1 MKRTVLIV
9 FCAVFFLYTSL
20 YAGQHTESASIV
32 ENLAK
37 ELQQK
42 LDKLQQAEG
51 FPGVTLGIVL
61 PDGKEV
67 HLASGFADLE
77 LKIKMKPTD
86 RIMMGSIG
94 KTYVAAVA
102 LQLIREKKF
111 SLGDRVSRYLGEEE
125 WYKRL
130 PNAGDITI
138 GMLMN
143 HTGGLPRYVF
153 KEAFWKQ
160 FHESPG
166 REWKPEELL
175 SFVLGDR
182 PLYPAGKGWGYSDTD
197 YIVLG
202 MIIEKVTG
210 NRYYDELKK
219 RVLEPFGLKDTIP
232 QDRRRLPGLV
242 PGYSGDNTPPFF
254 LPAKTVVDGEFVI
267 NPQFEWTGG
276 GLITHSLDLARFIKL
291 LLEGKIVSG
300 EYLELMKR
308 PVDEETGKPGPV
320 GYGLGLEVWNTVDGT
335 TYGHRGTMP
344 GYGSIMEYVP
354 SYGFS
359 IAIQYNTDG
368 LSGRLNKSRTRN
380 DYTAEL
386 KPLIVNHLK
395 PKK

>member
-1 MKRTVLIV
+1 MKRTASIVLY
-9 FCAVFFLYTSL
+9 ALFFLYIGL
-20 YAGQHTESASIV
+20 YTGHSTESPTGI
-32 ENLAK
+32 ENLEK
-37 ELQQK
+37 ELQK
-42 LDKLQQAEG
+42 ALDKLQQTEG

-61 PDGKEV
+61 PEGKEIT
-67 HLASGFADLE
+67 LASGFADLE
-77 LKIKMKPTD
+77 LKTKMKPVD
-86 RIMMGSIG
+86 RMMMGSIG
-94 KTYVAAVA
+94 KTYVASVA
-102 LQLIREKKF
+102 LQLVGEKKF
-111 SLGDRVSRYLGEEE
+111 SLEDKVSRYLGKEE
-125 WYKRL
+125 WFNRL
-130 PNAGDITI
+130 PNSGDITI

-143 HTGGLPRYVF
+143 HTGGLPRYIF
-153 KEAFWKQ
+153 KEPFWKQ

-175 SFVLGDR
+175 SFILGDE
-182 PLYPAGKGWGYSDTD
+182 PIHPAGKGWSYSDTD

-202 MIIEKVTG
+202 MIIEKVSG
-210 NRYYDELKK
+210 NKYYDELKK
-219 RVLEPFGLKDTIP
+219 RILEPFGLKDTIP

-242 PGYSGDNTPPFF
+242 PGYSGDNTPPFH

-291 LLEGKIVSG
+291 LLEGKIVPG
-300 EYLELMKR
+300 EYLERMKR

-344 GYGSIMEYVP
+344 GYGSIVEYVP
-354 SYGFS
+354 AYGFS
-359 IAIQYNTDG
+359 IALQYNTDS

-380 DYTAEL
+380 DYIAEL
-386 KPLIVNHLK
+386 IPLIITHLK